1 MMRFNIYQMNLNPC
15 MIDLKAEKS
24 KLLRRIM
31 ASVENKYKNVEF
43 NKIRMHSFRPLDNRG
58 YGKYT
63 DFRLDEIEGPA
74 ILVVSSLYDLDKNGA
89 QAYARLNY
97 ALSLD
102 KIKMVYITNY
112 NPDVDVTK
120 YIKFLDRVFRESKSI
135 RPKRVEVPEELIEA
149 IGDLRR
155 VSPPVMLSDIAAVT
169 GLQESMVRKFASQAV
184 VGAGRGES
192 INAKQAK
199 LLKDALEIAK
209 KREFKRFE
217 IVEEEFTKE

>member
-1 MMRFNIYQMNLNPC
+1 M
-15 MIDLKAEKS
+15 E
-24 KLLRRIM
+24 
-31 ASVENKYKNVEF
+31 SVENKYKNVEF
-43 NKIRMHSFRPLDNRG
+43 NKIKMHSFRPLDNRG

-74 ILVVSSLYDLDKNGA
+74 ILVVSSLYDFDKNGA

-120 YIKFLDRVFRESKSI
+120 YIKFLDKIFSESKSI
-135 RPKRVEVPEELIEA
+135 RPKRVEVPDELIKV

-155 VSPPVMLSDIAAVT
+155 VSPPVKLSDIAEIT
-169 GLQESMVRKFASQAV
+169 GLQESMVRKFASQAA

-192 INAKQAK
+192 IRDEQIK
-199 LLKDALEIAK
+199 LLQGALEVAK
-209 KREFKRFE
+209 RKEFKRFK
-217 IVEEEFTKE
+217 ILEEEYIE

>member
-1 MMRFNIYQMNLNPC
+1 MNLNPC

-24 KLLRRIM
+24 KLLRRVM
-31 ASVENKYKNVEF
+31 ESVEKKYKNVEF
-43 NKIRMHSFRPLDNRG
+43 NKIKMHSFRPLDNKG

-74 ILVVSSLYDLDKNGA
+74 ILVVSSLYDFDKNGA

-102 KIKMVYITNY
+102 KIKYVYISNY
-112 NPDVDVTK
+112 NLDVDVTK
-120 YIKFLDRVFRESKSI
+120 YIKFLDMIFRDSKSI
-135 RPKRVEVPEELIEA
+135 RPKRVEVPEELIQA

-184 VGAGRGES
+184 VGAGRGVS
-192 INAKQAK
+192 INSKQTE
-199 LLKDALEIAK
+199 LLQDALKTAK
-209 KREFKRFE
+209 EKEFKGFE
-217 IVEEEFTKE
+217 ILEEEFINE

>member
-1 MMRFNIYQMNLNPC
+1 MSLNPC
-15 MIDLKAEKS
+15 MIDLKVEKS
-24 KLLRRIM
+24 KLLRRVM
-31 ASVENKYKNVEF
+31 ESVENKYKNVEF
-43 NKIRMHSFRPLDNRG
+43 NKIKMHSFRPLDNRG

-74 ILVVSSLYDLDKNGA
+74 ILVVSSLYDFDKNGA

-97 ALSLD
+97 AMSLD

-120 YIKFLDRVFRESKSI
+120 YIKFLDRIFSESKSI
-135 RPKRVEVPEELIEA
+135 RPKRVEVPEELIQA

-184 VGAGRGES
+184 VGAGRGVS
-192 INAKQAK
+192 INIAQYK
-199 LLKDALEIAK
+199 LLQKALEIAK
-209 KREFKRFE
+209 KKEFERFE
-217 IVEEEFTKE
+217 IMEEEYVEE

>member
-1 MMRFNIYQMNLNPC
+1 MEKINIYQMSLNPC

-24 KLLRRIM
+24 ELLRRVK

-43 NKIRMHSFRPLDNRG
+43 NKIRMHSFRPLDNKG

-112 NPDVDVTK
+112 NPDIDVTK
-120 YIKFLDRVFRESKSI
+120 YIKFLDKIFRESKSI

-149 IGDLRR
+149 IGDLRK

-184 VGAGRGES
+184 VGAGRGVS
-192 INAKQAK
+192 INTGQVK
-199 LLKDALEIAK
+199 LLQDALELAK
-209 KREFKRFE
+209 EKEFKRFE
-217 IVEEEFTKE
+217 ILEEEYIEE